1 MREYTVRD
9 IQNRLLDMAKNI
21 KIIFEAHDI
30 QYMITYGTLLGA
42 VRHQGFIPWDD
53 DFDFYVFDDCYDRA
67 IELLRENLP
76 SDLFVEDE
84 QSEPLFFHAWARVK
98 DLRTVTSY
106 AYYPQDAVYTHKG
119 LSLDLYRAKFTRYKD
134 INKFKAD
141 EYQKYI
147 DRRRDKKLI
156 TPEEYAKREAIIADM
171 RSRHVEPSS
180 RDDENVISSLTSSGG
195 FFETDLLPLKQY
207 PFEDTTFPG
216 PCHAEAVLT
225 ELYGDYMQLPPVA
238 QRKMHYDKVVEL

>member
-1 MREYTVRD
+1 MGEYTIMD
-9 IQNRLLDMAKNI
+9 IPKRLLDMAKSV
-21 KIIFEAHDI
+21 KAIFEAHDI
-30 QYMITYGTLLGA
+30 QYMIAYGTLLGA

-67 IELLRENLP
+67 IALLRENLS

-84 QSEPLFFHAWARVK
+84 VSEPLFFHAWARVK

-106 AYYPQDAVYTHKG
+106 AYYPQDAVYAHKG

-147 DRRRDKKLI
+147 DRRRDKKLTQTSHRKNMYI
-156 TPEEYAKREAIIADM
+156 SHSHTPFSNKHHQATDFCSALRIYSGSLLTKSCAIACIC
-171 RSRHVEPSS
+171 SS
-180 RDDENVISSLTSSGG
+180 
-195 FFETDLLPLKQY
+195 
-207 PFEDTTFPG
+207 
-216 PCHAEAVLT
+216 
-225 ELYGDYMQLPPVA
+225 VA
-238 QRKMHYDKVVEL
+238 